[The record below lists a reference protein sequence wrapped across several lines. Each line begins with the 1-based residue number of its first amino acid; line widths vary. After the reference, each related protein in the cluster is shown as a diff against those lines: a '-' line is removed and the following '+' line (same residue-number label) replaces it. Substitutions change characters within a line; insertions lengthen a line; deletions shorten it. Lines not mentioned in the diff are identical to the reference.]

1 MGDEDTVVLT
11 PEEKEKIL
19 NKDVP
24 EGENKDKDEDQGQ
37 DQGQD

>member
-1 MGDEDTVVLT
+1 MGEEDTVVLT

-24 EGENKDKDEDQGQ
+24 EGESKDNEEDKDED
-37 DQGQD
+37 

>member
-24 EGENKDKDEDQGQ
+24 ESENKEKDEDKDED
-37 DQGQD
+37 